1 MRKLLLFFAML
12 CVSIGAWA
20 TITISPDPNP
30 YNNTWIG
37 TEQISN
43 SQIFTISGW
52 DTPGD
57 VAKLLNGDTSLSV
70 NWNGKNLSDLTG
82 AIIIHLGAGSNTDL
96 LNDDDLEALELLTST
111 KYLDI
116 DGSSIASGANI
127 NKIKIGSAV
136 ESVVLPNG
144 LSKSQVNSVV
154 AILSNN
160 ENFGSC
166 LSKTPEVTVTPVTNY
181 YYTAG
186 SNSGQKV
193 VEGNGVVLDK
203 ENLTATVTEDVEVD
217 LRLENGYPIYTYTNT
232 WNNNEV
238 VALSGLSE
246 AEEYTDNGQTK
257 YRIKPNPMNVSL
269 KRKLLDSN
277 NNDRSNGAQQDENG
291 WYVTE
296 WSNNAKIIVY
306 TQEGKEGYYN
316 DPECTDRNWNANNV
330 QQDDDGNYY
339 YIGGANVKVYLTE
352 SFSYYEKDQWGNNG
366 TEVTYTGDVTE
377 NQDGTYTGEIEN
389 TSVYFDVTSEYKYT
403 YELDGKTKEYTTRN
417 EDTDLKL
424 NTTHDVKYT
433 VEAIEEE
440 ETTSADNVVAYV
452 KTAGT
457 LYKATSLAE
466 VRGVPLNKITISGNL
481 TLGDIANTS
490 NGGDPGQASMVTA
503 QYTETTTN
511 PAWFNNDPANAKEID
526 LSDAKI
532 DNSEYLRQIS
542 QYTNLETLTFPKD
555 CENIPDACCYSNGNN
570 VYKLK
575 NITFPDNMKTI
586 GKYAFAG
593 ISLEELLLP
602 SALTSVGEFAFYN
615 NKNLENVEMESLI
628 GSCTFG
634 PSAFASSGVKHVTL
648 SEGVDGIS
656 TNMFAQCGSLES
668 IRIPTTAE
676 TIHAGAF
683 ADCISLHKLVIPEGV
698 LLMEKNIFNG
708 GGLTD
713 IYVMATTES
722 MVPRIYCLEPDGSG
736 EGTFTKKNILGNNTS
751 PNKKKENGDFDE
763 NTTEED
769 ALSWY
774 QEEFSDMDFG
784 IGGNNCM
791 IQLHYPES
799 MSSFYN
805 GTDNLPSGWESNIAS
820 TKDSE
825 IFAYEM
831 EKARAA
837 GTLSTI
843 YAYGSRKYDAEKHA
857 NKGDSDIELGPTAG
871 GLYWPNQQDYLV
883 RLAAG
888 YTSSGQ
894 PTAEAWRQIPLQ
906 GIALADDFTFTK
918 RYDDTWYTMCFPWD
932 MDDNTLFGTFNQ
944 KCEIVEFKGAEM
956 VKQDDLNYNL
966 VFHFDDVAKTHYMNE
981 DHSKEYERI
990 ESEHT
995 RTVEVQKNGAT
1006 ISKKYYTY
1014 KNIETGDLVYWP
1026 YDLTSADGKAMQK
1039 EYNNILHLMVFA
1051 GHPYMIHPSIG
1062 AKAGQPKDCTIAG
1075 VKKVEGDNETLTALA
1090 ESQKQTRI
1098 VAELTTPGEPG
1109 ASAWVSPDGKTGGS
1123 YTFIGNIN
1131 DEVIPE
1137 GATEGDGGKKDM
1149 PLPCYF
1155 LGVKNGSYYPMY
1167 YRRTTGGQKKW
1178 SQYSAIIVPD
1188 ELAKANIED
1197 HMGSGTSAGAKEIV
1211 FGDWEIVDEDQM
1223 TTVIDNAVIEG
1234 KEKNEPAQIK
1244 HMDVVYNIKGQVIR
1258 SNSSSVEGLPKGLYI
1273 VNGKK
1278 YFVK

>member
-12 CVSIGAWA
+12 CVSIGTWA

-57 VAKLLNGDTSLSV
+57 VAKLLNGDASLNV
-70 NWNGKNLSDLTG
+70 NWNGQSLSDLKS
-82 AIIIHLGAGSNTDL
+82 AVIIRIGAGASTDL

-144 LSKSQVNSVV
+144 LSKSQVNSVA

-193 VEGNGVVLDK
+193 VESATVTLDK
-203 ENLTATVTEDVEVD
+203 ENLKATVKENVRVELTPV
-217 LRLENGYPIYTYTNT
+217 EGYPKYKYTNT
-232 WNNNEV
+232 WNNNKDVYFE
-238 VALSGLSE
+238 GTDIE
-246 AEEYTDNGQTK
+246 QYEEYGQTK
-257 YRIKPNPMNVSL
+257 YRIKPNPLEVDVKKHL
-269 KRKLLDSN
+269 YDSN
-277 NNDRSNGAQQDENG
+277 NNDRTNDAQQDETG
-291 WYVTE
+291 YYVTTY
-296 WSNNAKIIVY
+296 NPNAKIIVY
-306 TQEGKEGYYN
+306 REDGKDGYYN
-316 DPECTDRNWNANNV
+316 DPECTDRNWNASNV
-330 QQDDDGNYY
+330 QQDESGNYY
-339 YIGGANVKVYLTE
+339 YIGGANVKEYLTE
-352 SFSYYEKDQWGNNG
+352 GYTYYNPKEYRDVAYSGPTPTVNSDGSLTGSIENSSEYF
-366 TEVTYTGDVTE
+366 EVTIG
-377 NQDGTYTGEIEN
+377 
-389 TSVYFDVTSEYKYT
+389 YKYT
-403 YELDGKTKEYTTRN
+403 YELDGKIEEYPTN
-417 EDTDLKL
+417 SEDADLKL
-424 NTTHDVKYT
+424 DTTHDVVYS
-433 VEAIEEE
+433 VEARVEE

-805 GTDNLPSGWESNIAS
+805 GTDNLPFGWESNIAS
-820 TKDSE
+820 TKDRE

-831 EKARAA
+831 EKARAV

-843 YAYGSRKYDAEKHA
+843 YAYGSREYDKEKHA

-918 RYDDTWYTMCFPWD
+918 KYDDTWYTMCFPWD

-966 VFHFDDVAKTHYMNE
+966 VFHFDDVAETHYMNE

-990 ESEHT
+990 ESEYT

-1131 DEVIPE
+1131 DEVD
-1137 GATEGDGGKKDM
+1137 GDKGMKNM

-1155 LGVKNGSYYPMY
+1155 LGVKNGSFWPMY
-1167 YRRTTGGQKKW
+1167 YRKSTGDAKKW

-1278 YFVK
+1278 YMVK

>member
-1 MRKLLLFFAML
+1 MRKLLLFFAM
-12 CVSIGAWA
+12 CCASVGAWA

-37 TEQISN
+37 REQIPN

-57 VAKLLNGDTSLSV
+57 VAKLLNGDASLNV
-70 NWNGKNLSDLTG
+70 NWNGQSLSDLKS
-82 AIIIHLGAGSNTDL
+82 AVIIRIGAGASTDL

-127 NKIKIGSAV
+127 NKMKIGSAV

-144 LSKSQVNSVV
+144 LSKSQVNSVA

-193 VEGNGVVLDK
+193 VESNTVVLDK
-203 ENLTATVTEDVEVD
+203 ENLTATVKEDVQVE
-217 LRLENGYPIYTYTNT
+217 LTLQEGYPQYTFTNPYTNSIVVIDDPENISNGQYTPATLEVNVTETKTYTYNGNPVQG
-232 WNNNEV
+232 WAV
-238 VALSGLSE
+238 
-246 AEEYTDNGQTK
+246 EERDGK
-257 YRIKPNPMNVSL
+257 YYMQSWATE
-269 KRKLLDSN
+269 
-277 NNDRSNGAQQDENG
+277 SNGGAPGGVE
-291 WYVTE
+291 
-296 WSNNAKIIVY
+296 
-306 TQEGKEGYYN
+306 
-316 DPECTDRNWNANNV
+316 V
-330 QQDDDGNYY
+330 Q
-339 YIGGANVKVYLTE
+339 A
-352 SFSYYEKDQWGNNG
+352 S
-366 TEVTYTGDVTE
+366 VTYTYSYNGQKYPYTE
-377 NQDGTYTGEIEN
+377 DETHPVVNGVGTIDN
-389 TSVYFDVTSEYKYT
+389 TQSFGVSSLYLYT
-403 YELDGKTKEYTTRN
+403 YVLDGKIEEYPTN
-417 EDTDLKL
+417 SEDADLKL
-424 NTTHDVKYT
+424 DTTHDVVYS
-433 VEAIEEE
+433 VVAREEE

-555 CENIPDACCYSNGNN
+555 CKNIPDACCYSNGNN

-615 NKNLENVEMESLI
+615 NKKLENVEMESLI

-820 TKDSE
+820 TKDRE

-831 EKARAA
+831 EKARAV

-966 VFHFDDVAKTHYMNE
+966 VFHFDDVAETHYMNE

-1131 DEVIPE
+1131 DEVD
-1137 GATEGDGGKKDM
+1137 GDKGMKNM

-1155 LGVKNGSYYPMY
+1155 LGVKNGSFWPMY
-1167 YRRTTGGQKKW
+1167 YRKSTGDAKKW